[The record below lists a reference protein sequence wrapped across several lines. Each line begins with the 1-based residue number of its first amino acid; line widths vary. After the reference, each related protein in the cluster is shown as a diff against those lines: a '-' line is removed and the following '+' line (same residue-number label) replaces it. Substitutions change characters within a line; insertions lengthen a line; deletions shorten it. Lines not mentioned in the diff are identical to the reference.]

1 EKSRQAKN
9 FAWKANEPVTLFPNW
24 QDEYYTNTQQ
34 TSPSRN
40 SRPGS
45 TTDSPVI
52 LPGTFASNAPPLV
65 APSTPGI
72 SAPPPTGL
80 YTPDFRS
87 PSPVFFAEEYDDD
100 DAASY
105 VSSATS
111 SSLRNTTMSNRVGGS
126 NRFDSPFF
134 PSSTATSSVKGGHI
148 SGRALRHRNLNVSTG
163 GVGTPIL
170 GASTALQ
177 G

>member
-1 EKSRQAKN
+1 MELFSMLVEKSRQAKN
-9 FAWKANEPVTLFPNW
+9 FGWKANEPVTLFPNW

-72 SAPPPTGL
+72 SAPPPTGS

-87 PSPVFFAEEYDDD
+87 PSPV
-100 DAASY
+100 
-105 VSSATS
+105 
-111 SSLRNTTMSNRVGGS
+111 SLRRNTTTTMQPHTSLQ
-126 NRFDSPFF
+126 PHPP
-134 PSSTATSSVKGGHI
+134 PSE
-148 SGRALRHRNLNVSTG
+148 
-163 GVGTPIL
+163 TPQFKPRWRKQPI
-170 GASTALQ
+170 
-177 G
+177 